1 VVVLKPVGDG
11 LVPGVV
17 TPQHAK
23 VSEQLPQP
31 PSTTF
36 VSPTVAVTEPSQAA
50 IIQKLLQSGAFV
62 VGRLPN
68 DNQPYLLPSS
78 GVGLQPFQ
86 VVFGSAGAKLPAGA
100 DPAAVPMH
108 RAAGNVKPGASSAD
122 GMSEEAAVA
131 ASHLLAEESHEV
143 AEKMLED
150 NADMT
155 LSTKGHSTVQSLSQ
169 PAVTSVSQVSY
180 IPFHFVQTD
189 HTAVAV
195 NVFFHAFSVR
205 IISLMFTINSIVV
218 VGNQLN
224 YVRLTSLFDNHLIRS
239 SID

>member
-23 VSEQLPQP
+23 VSQQLPQP
-31 PSTTF
+31 PSTF
-36 VSPTVAVTEPSQAA
+36 VSPTVAASQPSQAA
-50 IIQKLLQSGAFV
+50 IIQKLLQGGAFV

-100 DPAAVPMH
+100 NPVAVPVQ
-108 RAAGNVKPGASSAD
+108 RAAGIVKSEKSGASSAD

-131 ASHLLAEESHEV
+131 ASHLLAEESRE
-143 AEKMLED
+143 ASEKKILED
-150 NADMT
+150 NGGGMT
-155 LSTKGHSTVQSLSQ
+155 ALSTEGNASLQSVNE
-169 PAVTSVSQVSY
+169 PAMTPVNQVSCVS
-180 IPFHFVQTD
+180 PDF
-189 HTAVAV
+189 
-195 NVFFHAFSVR
+195 
-205 IISLMFTINSIVV
+205 M
-218 VGNQLN
+218 
-224 YVRLTSLFDNHLIRS
+224 
-239 SID
+239 